1 MTALLAALLA
11 LQAGSV
17 PAPAAPAVNEDI
29 VIIGQ
34 RLTKLKAKVST
45 DRQGRLR
52 CRIKRSSGDSG
63 LDAAFCGIAQRCV
76 EANPASAAVLEA
88 CMTHRKDE
96 MIAALAASRAR
107 ARSLQGKN
115 DASN

>member
-1 MTALLAALLA
+1 MIGALLLLAA
-11 LQAGSV
+11 Q
-17 PAPAAPAVNEDI
+17 PAAAAPVPLENDI
-29 VIIGQ
+29 VVIGQ

-52 CRIKRSSGDSG
+52 CRIKKSSGDSG
-63 LDAAFCGIAQRCV
+63 LDAAFCGIAQHCV

-88 CMTHRKDE
+88 CMTRRKDE

-107 ARSLQGKN
+107 ARQLQGKN